1 MRSANAPVMRAGV
14 MIANISWKAMNAL
27 AGTVGARGVGAAPTP
42 FSPRK
47 SSPPTSPRSGPKAS
61 V

>member
-1 MRSANAPVMRAGV
+1 MM
-14 MIANISWKAMNAL
+14 ANISWKAMNAL
-27 AGTVGARGVGAAPTP
+27 AGTVGASALGAAPTP

-47 SSPPTSPRSGPKAS
+47 FSPPTTSPRSGPKAS